1 MHIGLQIKFARMRKR
16 LTQQDLA
23 ERINKTRPLISN
35 IEQTGKVNYYTLV
48 KICEVLEVDIDS
60 LHQMVE
66 EPDSYYPSADS
77 KNKNQRLQQLER
89 QIEQLN
95 MLVDSQK
102 DLIVALKEKVELL
115 SKK

>member
-1 MHIGLQIKFARMRKR
+1 MRKR

-66 EPDSYYPSADS
+66 EPDSYYQSSDS
-77 KNKNQRLQQLER
+77 KNKNQRLQQLEK

-102 DLIVALKEKVELL
+102 DLIAALKEKVDLL
-115 SKK
+115 TKK